1 MSRYTA
7 VDDERTDDAV
17 FDKMLRDTAVDDER
31 TDDGVSAGNDIFSD
45 WKVVN
50 YFFFTD
56 GEVNAFCAS
65 EEVETAATNDV
76 DAAATTSE
84 HLADCLPDMPV
95 AAVNFSIRFICFCI
109 KST

>member
-50 YFFFTD
+50 YFFY
-56 GEVNAFCAS
+56 
-65 EEVETAATNDV
+65 
-76 DAAATTSE
+76 
-84 HLADCLPDMPV
+84 
-95 AAVNFSIRFICFCI
+95 RW
-109 KST
+109 